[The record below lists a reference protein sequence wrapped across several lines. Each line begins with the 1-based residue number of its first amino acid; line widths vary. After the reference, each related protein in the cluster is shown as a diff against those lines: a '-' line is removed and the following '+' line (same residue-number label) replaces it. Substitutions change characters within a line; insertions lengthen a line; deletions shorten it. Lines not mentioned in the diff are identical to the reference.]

1 MAALAFLDLSF
12 KVTYLP
18 YYSTTGIWKT
28 CCSRDKTMLLKLHPM
43 PGKLCQT
50 DYFPKQMQQVAKYL
64 QWSLT
69 QFWWTIHL
77 KTWGNSYA
85 FPRIP
90 YVKIKSSALKLQFSL
105 SNPLWVPFLKIYI
118 RSQVTNQ
125 KLHCQNWPY
134 KKKHMPSALK
144 PICLEHTLS
153 HLQKVLNWNCWSVAR
168 DTPEI
173 FKDWSQKTRNQ
184 GIITGKI
191 GIETSSRSTYWGRL
205 TSCLHS
211 FIAFVHSSLQ
221 AILNI
226 EETGG
231 GFRDALLHDALVLA
245 SPGCPFATNNLES
258 N

>member
-134 KKKHMPSALK
+134 KKKTYAICPEADLPWTYPQPLAEGPKLELLIGCKRHARNLQRLK
-144 PICLEHTLS
+144 PKNTKS
-153 HLQKVLNWNCWSVAR
+153 RNYNW
-168 DTPEI
+168 
-173 FKDWSQKTRNQ
+173 
-184 GIITGKI
+184 
-191 GIETSSRSTYWGRL
+191 
-205 TSCLHS
+205 
-211 FIAFVHSSLQ
+211 
-221 AILNI
+221 
-226 EETGG
+226 
-231 GFRDALLHDALVLA
+231 
-245 SPGCPFATNNLES
+245 
-258 N
+258 